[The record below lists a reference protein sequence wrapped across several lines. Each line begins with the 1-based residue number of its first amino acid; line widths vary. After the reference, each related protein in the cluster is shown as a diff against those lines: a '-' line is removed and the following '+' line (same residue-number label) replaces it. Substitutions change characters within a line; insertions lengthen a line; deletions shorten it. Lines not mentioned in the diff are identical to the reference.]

1 MTERERMTAT
11 GETERRCET
20 CRHYLGG
27 GQCALSMEMECAD
40 GDGKLMEVNYEITRA
55 PTLTDGPRNPTE
67 ARVMKAFRAY
77 LDKACKDQTIHDP
90 TAWALQQTWRD
101 FDGRKGRRA

>member
-1 MTERERMTAT
+1 MTRDEFMERARREIDQAFAGQKNRMMNLVQQAWAE
-11 GETERRCET
+11 GKRAAETD
-20 CRHYLGG
+20 
-27 GQCALSMEMECAD
+27 A
-40 GDGKLMEVNYEITRA
+40 V
-55 PTLTDGPRNPTE
+55 

-90 TAWALQQTWRD
+90 TAWALYQTWRD